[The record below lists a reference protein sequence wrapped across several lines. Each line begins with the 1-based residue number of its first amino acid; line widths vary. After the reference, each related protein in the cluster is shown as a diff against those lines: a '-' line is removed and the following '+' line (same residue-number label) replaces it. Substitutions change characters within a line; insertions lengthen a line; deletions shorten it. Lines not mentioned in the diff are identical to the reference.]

1 MKSIT
6 LTKGLDLLLAGA
18 PEQKIDPVIKQVKHV
33 AVTGPDYVGMKP
45 SIQVEVGDQVLAG
58 QILFEDKKNPG
69 VVFTAPGAGVVK
81 EIHRGEKRSFRSI
94 MLELNDGLDAFK
106 SLAFEAYDPSEL
118 EDLCPNKVQEQLVRS
133 GLWTTLRARPYSR
146 IPKIGS
152 TPSSLF
158 VNAMDTNPHAP
169 DPELIISERSEDFCN
184 GLKVLSRICGRKI
197 WLCKTPQSEIPGEEI
212 AKVEVATFEGPHPAG
227 LAGTHI
233 HHLDTVGLGKT
244 VWTIGYQDVIA
255 IGELFVRGSFPVER
269 IVALSGPMVDRPRLI
284 RTHVGACLY
293 ELTKD
298 ELKSGTCRI
307 ISGSV
312 LCGRKVEENGL
323 CCLGPYVN
331 QVSVIGD
338 GDPRELF
345 GWALPAFR
353 KFSVA
358 RTVASWYLPKW
369 PFKMNTAVHG
379 GQRAVFPNTMLEDVM
394 PLDILPVQIF
404 RAIENGDIDLSEK
417 LGILELDEEDVAL
430 CTLIDLGKNDYTTS
444 LRTMLNTIMK
454 EEE

>member
-1 MKSIT
+1 MKKIT
-6 LTKGLDLLLAGA
+6 LSKGLDLLLAGA

-45 SIQVEVGDQVLAG
+45 SILVEVGDQVLAG
-58 QILFEDKKNPG
+58 QALFEDKKNPG
-69 VVFTAPGAGVVK
+69 VVFTAPGAGTVK
-81 EIHRGEKRSFRSI
+81 EIHRGDKRSFRSI
-94 MLELNDGLDAFK
+94 RLELNDGVDAFK
-106 SLAFEAYDPSEL
+106 SIAFDACDPSEL
-118 EDLCPNKVQEQLVRS
+118 ENLCPNMVREQLIRS
-133 GLWTTLRARPYSR
+133 GLWTTLRTRPFSR
-146 IPKIGS
+146 IPKVDS
-152 TPSSLF
+152 VPSSLF

-169 DPELIISERSEDFCN
+169 NPEIVISEREDDFVN
-184 GLKVLSRICGRKI
+184 GLKVLSRICGKKI
-197 WLCKTPQSEIPGEEI
+197 WLCKSSKSKIPGADA
-212 AKVEVATFEGPHPAG
+212 AKTEVAVFDGPHPAG

-233 HHLDTVGLGKT
+233 HYLDPVGSGKT

-255 IGELFVRGSFPVER
+255 IGELFVRGSYPVER
-269 IVALSGPMVDRPRLI
+269 IIALSGPMVERPRLI
-284 RTHVGACLY
+284 RTHVGACLF
-293 ELTKD
+293 ELTKN
-298 ELKSGTCRI
+298 ELKSGNCRI

-353 KFSVA
+353 KFSIA

-379 GQRAVFPNTMLEDVM
+379 GKRAIFPNTMLEDVM
-394 PLDILPVQIF
+394 PIDILPVQLF
-404 RAIENGDIDLSEK
+404 RAIENGDIDNSEK

-430 CTLIDLGKNDYTTS
+430 CTLIDLGKNDYTES